1 MADEFVH
8 ASNFMHPHAFAR
20 LSEKPSRLCP
30 LPHIFMG
37 ENPISFTFSPAIRIR
52 FNDWDMAFISFNQV
66 RYSSTAK
73 LHHFRKRCPAPGR
86 LGGYGQFHAPS
97 FEIQLN
103 FFAFRGC
110 FCPLDMMCRAVMKRL
125 LQILFLSDVFCFA
138 SPTGFVCLTARRRSF
153 QMFSSVSIV
162 SFSSQSNSFVAPSV
176 VLYCGP
182 RVSVATCTGFTG
194 CTAGLSLISNPAGK
208 TCASTTCTTSECCTS
223 TAGTTSIPPV

>member
-103 FFAFRGC
+103 FFALRGC
-110 FCPLDMMCRAVMKRL
+110 FCPLDMMCRAVMKKL
-125 LQILFLSDVFCFA
+125 LQILFLPTSFALRLRPALYVLRRAVDRFKCFRLFRLCH
-138 SPTGFVCLTARRRSF
+138 STRNRTR
-153 QMFSSVSIV
+153 
-162 SFSSQSNSFVAPSV
+162 
-176 VLYCGP
+176 
-182 RVSVATCTGFTG
+182 
-194 CTAGLSLISNPAGK
+194 LSHLPWYFIA
-208 TCASTTCTTSECCTS
+208 AH
-223 TAGTTSIPPV
+223 AFL